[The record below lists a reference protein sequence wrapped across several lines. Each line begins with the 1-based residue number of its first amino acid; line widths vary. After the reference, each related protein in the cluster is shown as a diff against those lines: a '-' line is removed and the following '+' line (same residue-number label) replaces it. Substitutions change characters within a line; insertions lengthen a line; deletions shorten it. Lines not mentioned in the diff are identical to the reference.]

1 MIFVTG
7 EWRRRYCH
15 QLVGN
20 YSGAA
25 LLHHSIPTCSCRHHG
40 LHRSS
45 RKGAQND
52 FQQMEVWAKSL
63 LTKFI
68 LLFLPDQSVIPH
80 DFWPVWAHDFKGK
93 HQQLWL
99 VSLQPWICKKQTRGI
114 AAQATYPNF
123 KSCKDIRIHLRW
135 AKCIILP
142 THDIPCKK
150 SLIFA
155 PERGWTQRY
164 ESLHDPTANSWQVS
178 VFCRKVR
185 WKRLEVGQ
193 ELHPNN
199 MGKKEIIPSQMA
211 WTPVWQ
217 WQWPTCVEEK
227 PF

>member
-150 SLIFA
+150 SLILRRKEDG
-155 PERGWTQRY
+155 PSVTT
-164 ESLHDPTANSWQVS
+164 PANSWQVS
-178 VFCRKVR
+178 VVCRKVR
-185 WKRLEVGQ
+185 WKRLEVGW
-193 ELHPNN
+193 
-199 MGKKEIIPSQMA
+199 EIIQTTWEKRSISFADGLDPGMA
-211 WTPVWQ
+211 MAMTYLWRG
-217 WQWPTCVEEK
+217 K